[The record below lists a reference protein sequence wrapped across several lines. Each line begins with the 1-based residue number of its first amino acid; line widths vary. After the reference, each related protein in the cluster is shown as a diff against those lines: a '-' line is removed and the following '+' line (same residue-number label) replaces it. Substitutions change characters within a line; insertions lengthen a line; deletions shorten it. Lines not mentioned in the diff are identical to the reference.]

1 MDSVSAS
8 DITVYTAIF
17 GDYDILRDPQNY
29 NPDCRYACFTDSQQD
44 SDIWQVVMQQRLMPT
59 SVRDARLR
67 KILGHA
73 LINTKYSIWLDGNLQ
88 LLIDPVKIVTQYLA
102 VYDIALFAHCE
113 RDCVYQEAATNVL
126 MHKAPAEDV
135 RRQVDRYKSE
145 GYPEHNGMAETSIL
159 IRRHTPKVIKF
170 SRLWW
175 IEIMRET
182 ARDQLSFDYVCWKMG
197 MQYEAIEGN
206 FRYGGCPWLCYTVGH
221 RRR

>member
-17 GDYDILRDPQNY
+17 GDYDILRDPENH
-29 NPDCRYACFTDSQQD
+29 NPGCRYACFTDSQQD

-59 SVRDARLR
+59 AVRDARMR

-126 MHKAPAEDV
+126 MHKALAEDV
-135 RRQVDRYKSE
+135 NRQVAQYKLE
-145 GYPEHNGMAETSIL
+145 GYPEHNGMTETSIL
-159 IRRHTPKVIKF
+159 IRRHTPEVIEF
-170 SRLWW
+170 SRWW
-175 IEIMRET
+175 WMEIMKET
-182 ARDQLSFDYVCWKMG
+182 ARDQLSFNYVCWKMG
-197 MQYEAIEGN
+197 MQYQPILGN
-206 FRYGGCPWLCYTVGH
+206 FRYGGTLWLRYHVNHG
-221 RRR
+221 R